1 MDSETLAAIWSQCD
15 RLQQKPTIKPID
27 SRLCKECSIYKTLT
41 REGMV
46 CTECGRVDSIYVDD
60 SAEWT
65 SGVTDD
71 GRVSDPSRCAVPA
84 SNHELFS
91 DSWGKSTVIATKY
104 NSTYQQKRM
113 AKITFHN
120 SMNHRDRSLYHA
132 YRNIDR
138 SVCRFTREYLTRCQD
153 IIQKI
158 QRG

>member
-113 AKITFHN
+113 AKSH
-120 SMNHRDRSLYHA
+120 
-132 YRNIDR
+132 
-138 SVCRFTREYLTRCQD
+138 FTTQ
-153 IIQKI
+153 
-158 QRG
+158 